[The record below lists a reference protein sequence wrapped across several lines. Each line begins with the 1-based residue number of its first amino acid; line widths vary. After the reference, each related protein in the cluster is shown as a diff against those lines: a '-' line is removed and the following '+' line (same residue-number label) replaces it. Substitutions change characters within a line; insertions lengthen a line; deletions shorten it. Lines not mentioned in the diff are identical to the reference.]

1 MWTDNETDIDLL
13 NIKHYVSSITSIVND
28 KTLLPVTVGIFGD
41 WGNGK
46 SSLLKMVKKELD
58 KEKNSLCL
66 YFNGWL
72 FEDYDD
78 AKSALIGSILDEINK
93 RPNLTAK
100 AKRTISK
107 LKQKVNWF
115 GLMGVAGK
123 YGLNYLLGGPA
134 LGLGSMSLDLI
145 KSVASKV
152 KDGGMN
158 DVKKI
163 FKQTTPESTQIRK
176 NIHEFKSDFSQL
188 LKESKINNLVVIID
202 DLDRCL
208 PDTILNT
215 LEAIKLFIS
224 TENTAFLNSIDEPI
238 IKYAI
243 NSRYPNFDTTQKKEI
258 SRDYLEKLIQ
268 IPIRVPLM
276 SRNDMKSYINLL
288 FASKHLNQQ
297 QFTELLGKVET
308 ARQGANFNAPID
320 TSWFAKNVVPL
331 SEALKEELMITQQI
345 NDLLYDFLKGNPRQV
360 KRFINALL
368 LRINLAKLR
377 GVDLKKQVLAKLMS
391 LEYKQAEFFRSLDD
405 WQSQQ
410 HGIPKQ
416 IEELETIVKTNS
428 KNATDSQLK
437 LWYEDKWIEK
447 WLKSEPSLSKENLE
461 SYFYVSRDSGSYL
474 SAPVIELST
483 EEQEIFDK
491 LISSS
496 AAHQKKGIELFE
508 KQELNSALN
517 ITRLLIDKI
526 SKFDNSSNN
535 GDYIKIL
542 TSLGNIKIELINDI
556 VDCLSSVSDM
566 VIPPVVV
573 PELKAAK
580 EKTTSDVKNKIDQLL
595 IKFESSSNLLL
606 SKAVKS

>member
-224 TENTAFLNSIDEPI
+224 TENTAFLISIDERI

-437 LWYEDKWIEK
+437 LWNEDKWIEK

>member
-145 KSVASKV
+145 KSVASKI

-158 DVKKI
+158 NVKKI

-224 TENTAFLNSIDEPI
+224 TENTAFLISIDERI

-308 ARQGANFNAPID
+308 ARQGTNFNAPID
-320 TSWFAKNVVPL
+320 TSWFTKNVVTL

-410 HGIPKQ
+410 HGIPTQ

-428 KNATDSQLK
+428 KNTTDSQLK

-508 KQELNSALN
+508 KQELNSSLN

-542 TSLGNIKIELINDI
+542 TSLCNIKTEVISDI

-580 EKTTSDVKNKIDQLL
+580 EKVTSDVKNKIDQLL
-595 IKFESSSNLLL
+595 TKFESSSNLLL

>member
-224 TENTAFLNSIDEPI
+224 TENTAFLISIDERI

-474 SAPVIELST
+474 YAPVIELST

>member
-176 NIHEFKSDFSQL
+176 NIHEFKSDF
-188 LKESKINNLVVIID
+188 
-202 DLDRCL
+202 
-208 PDTILNT
+208 
-215 LEAIKLFIS
+215 
-224 TENTAFLNSIDEPI
+224 
-238 IKYAI
+238 
-243 NSRYPNFDTTQKKEI
+243 
-258 SRDYLEKLIQ
+258 
-268 IPIRVPLM
+268 
-276 SRNDMKSYINLL
+276 
-288 FASKHLNQQ
+288 
-297 QFTELLGKVET
+297 
-308 ARQGANFNAPID
+308 
-320 TSWFAKNVVPL
+320 
-331 SEALKEELMITQQI
+331 
-345 NDLLYDFLKGNPRQV
+345 
-360 KRFINALL
+360 
-368 LRINLAKLR
+368 
-377 GVDLKKQVLAKLMS
+377 
-391 LEYKQAEFFRSLDD
+391 
-405 WQSQQ
+405 
-410 HGIPKQ
+410 
-416 IEELETIVKTNS
+416 
-428 KNATDSQLK
+428 
-437 LWYEDKWIEK
+437 
-447 WLKSEPSLSKENLE
+447 
-461 SYFYVSRDSGSYL
+461 
-474 SAPVIELST
+474 
-483 EEQEIFDK
+483 
-491 LISSS
+491 
-496 AAHQKKGIELFE
+496 
-508 KQELNSALN
+508 
-517 ITRLLIDKI
+517 
-526 SKFDNSSNN
+526 
-535 GDYIKIL
+535 
-542 TSLGNIKIELINDI
+542 
-556 VDCLSSVSDM
+556 
-566 VIPPVVV
+566 
-573 PELKAAK
+573 
-580 EKTTSDVKNKIDQLL
+580 
-595 IKFESSSNLLL
+595 
-606 SKAVKS
+606 